1 MPFNFDSREAA
12 LEAAINKAQQLN
24 LNLVEQGLNTMIHE
38 SWEIFNLT
46 QSTLTPE
53 EIVKRKK
60 TLYQLDMLLLT
71 VCKCNRG

>member
-24 LNLVEQGLNTMIHE
+24 LNMVEQGLNAMIQE

-46 QSTLTPE
+46 QSTLSPE
-53 EIVKRKK
+53 EIIKRKK